1 MITTSKASLAR
12 GFKVPGGMANR
23 RNQSSGVLVARSSGN
38 TLDGLYAAGRNCLQP
53 ASAARFNARSVNP
66 AALDRLSTLRTG
78 ARNGQFWR
86 LFSTTFKSEVAGE
99 ADTTDFRVFFKDA
112 SGSTISPWHDIPL
125 KADDKTFNFICEIP
139 KETSAKMEVATDEK
153 STPIKQ
159 DIKKGNLRFYPYN
172 INWNYGLFP
181 QTWEDPGHVDKD
193 CDVAGDNDPVDV
205 VEIGS
210 AQLAM
215 GGVYKVKVLGVYAM
229 IDDGELD
236 WKVITINVDDP
247 KAASVNNV
255 DDIEREFPGELEKI
269 LIWFRDYKMPDG
281 KPQNK
286 FGYDNK
292 CLDKDFALKVLEE
305 THEFYNKLKSGAR
318 ENTEE
323 LSLE

>member
-1 MITTSKASLAR
+1 MVVANMITTRSKASFSR
-12 GFKVPGGMANR
+12 GVMASGFNR
-23 RNQSSGVLVARSSGN
+23 RQTPGGVLVGRSPAGVGA
-38 TLDGLYAAGRNCLQP
+38 LDSLYA
-53 ASAARFNARSVNP
+53 SRSFRTSHSQQAVLNLSP
-66 AALDRLSTLRTG
+66 KRLG
-78 ARNGQFWR
+78 GVWR
-86 LFSTTFKSEVAGE
+86 LFSTFKSEVAGE
-99 ADTTDFRVFFKDA
+99 AETTDFRIFFKDS
-112 SGSTISPWHDIPL
+112 SGNSVSPWHDIPL
-125 KADDKTFNFICEIP
+125 KAGSDGTFNFICEIP
-139 KETSAKMEVATDEK
+139 KETSAKMEVATDENL
-153 STPIKQ
+153 TPIKQ

-181 QTWEDPGHVDKD
+181 QTWEDPGHIDKD
-193 CDVAGDNDPVDV
+193 CEVAGDNDPVDV

-210 AQLAM
+210 TQLDM

-247 KAASVNNV
+247 KASMVNNV
-255 DDIEREFPGELEKI
+255 ADIEKEFPGELEKI

-292 CLDKDFALKVLEE
+292 CLDKDFALKVIDE
-305 THEFYNKLKSGAR
+305 THAFYNKLKSGAR

-323 LSLE
+323 LSLT